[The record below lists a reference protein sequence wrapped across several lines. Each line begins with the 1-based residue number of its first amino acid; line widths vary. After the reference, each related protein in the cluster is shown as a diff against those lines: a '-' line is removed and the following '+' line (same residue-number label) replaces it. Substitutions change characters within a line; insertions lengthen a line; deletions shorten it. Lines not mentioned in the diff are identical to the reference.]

1 MNKQRGKRNRRKKKK
16 KLRVACNRTTTPL
29 RRAITSALRRRKER
43 RGKKKKKYKSPA
55 LTLLHQQDGHS
66 DQHSPVQRVLHV
78 CCCILAQTFI
88 VVVGG
93 ENTACDS
100 AKILKSAS
108 SPFFF
113 FFNSALLLTGWLAGW
128 PTGGYSIHQR
138 CAQPKSLLQ
147 PWGRQSRRCARQA
160 GGTEGDIT
168 SGLPAV
174 CFRAAAGSSPHL
186 FWRGELPAVSRF
198 HHGELEAAVSGG
210 DPWRCCCP
218 QFVTELLLMKMKWN
232 KKIHFI

>member
-1 MNKQRGKRNRRKKKK
+1 MNKQRGKRNRRKKNNNN

-29 RRAITSALRRRKER
+29 RRAITSALRRCKER
-43 RGKKKKKYKSPA
+43 RGKNKNPA

-100 AKILKSAS
+100 TKILKSAS
-108 SPFFF
+108 SPFFSFF

-147 PWGRQSRRCARQA
+147 PRGRQA
-160 GGTEGDIT
+160 GGARGKPAARRAT
-168 SGLPAV
+168 SLPVFPQFAFAPPRHPHRTYFEELNFLPCRGSTTASLKLLSAV
-174 CFRAAAGSSPHL
+174 AT
-186 FWRGELPAVSRF
+186 RG
-198 HHGELEAAVSGG
+198 GAAVRSLSLSY
-210 DPWRCCCP
+210 C
-218 QFVTELLLMKMKWN
+218 
-232 KKIHFI
+232 